1 MVRLL
6 IGMALL
12 AASLEAAAY
21 RSLHFGGDG
30 VDLLPTGDFAAST
43 LERVVGYEKPPF
55 YLFWRNPEP
64 IPEDAVPLYTEKL
77 QNYYRSK
84 GYYEAQI
91 TSAKKKEELRFTI
104 EKGRPVT
111 VASVA
116 YEGPGYLEPLIGMK
130 EGEHFDTERFKTL
143 KKRLRHELQHRGY
156 ARYDLKTKA
165 YVDLEAY
172 SVRLV
177 IAAVPNV
184 RCRFGRIVFERPYDV
199 GEAVLRRLLTFE
211 EGEWFDIE
219 KIEASYLALGLPG
232 FFDTILIEP
241 DLTGEGEQIPILVS
255 LQRGKSRHLKTG
267 IGYDTDEGV
276 RGSISWRDTNV
287 LGDLTAF
294 ETGLTASML
303 EYELFGRYYDP
314 LVVLPWGR
322 RYTLEADVRVGK
334 QEYDEYGQERYAAT
348 LSLGCKPFAPG
359 SSAGMMT
366 EYSVVDNATSGL
378 EGDNGFFWTPALFA
392 EYSRDRRDDP
402 LDARQGY
409 LIQVRGEY
417 SHPGFGSDLEFGRLF
432 ADLRYI
438 RGFGGV
444 TAAVKLRGAF
454 NSDRLPVFK
463 RFFSGGSMTNRGYPY
478 RRVGAK
484 DPHGYALGGN
494 SLLEGSAELRHAI
507 YGNLGGVLFVDST
520 LLSLDPFTF
529 DHAPWNSW
537 GTGLRYRTPVGPL
550 RLDVGF
556 PIDDPEQEG
565 YQLHISIGQVF

>member
-6 IGMALL
+6 IGMILL

-21 RSLHFGGDG
+21 RSLHFKGGG
-30 VDLLPTGDFAAST
+30 VDLLPTGDFTAAT

-55 YLFWRNPEP
+55 YRFWSSPEP
-64 IPEDAVPLYTEKL
+64 IPEANVETYTQKL
-77 QNYYRSK
+77 QDYYRSK
-84 GYYEAQI
+84 GYYEAAI
-91 TSAKKKEELRFTI
+91 ASERRGDALYFII
-104 EKGRPVT
+104 ERGRPVT
-111 VASVA
+111 VASVS
-116 YEGPGYLEPLIGMK
+116 YDGPDYLEPLVGIS
-130 EGEHFDTERFKTL
+130 EGERFDTERFKAL
-143 KKRLRHELQHRGY
+143 KKRLRRELQHRGY

-172 SVRLV
+172 SVGLV
-177 IAAVPNV
+177 VAAVPNA
-184 RCRFGRIVFERPYDV
+184 RCRFGRIVFDAPEDV

-211 EGEWFDIE
+211 EGEWFDIG

-241 DLTGEGEQIPILVS
+241 DLTREGDEVPILIS
-255 LQRGKSRHLKTG
+255 LRRGKSRHLKTG

-276 RGSISWRDTNV
+276 RGSVNWRDTNV

-314 LVVLPWGR
+314 LVILPGGR
-322 RYTLEADVRVGK
+322 VFTFEGDVRVGK

-348 LSLGCKPFAPG
+348 FSFGCKPFAPG
-359 SSAGMMT
+359 SSAGAMV

-378 EGDNGFFWTPALFA
+378 AGDNGFFWTPALFA

-409 LIQVRGEY
+409 LLQVRGEY

-432 ADLRYI
+432 TDLRYI
-438 RGFGGV
+438 DTFGGV
-444 TAAVKLRGAF
+444 TAAAKLRGAF

-478 RRVGAK
+478 RRVGPK
-484 DPHGYALGGN
+484 DPSGYALGGN
-494 SLLEGSAELRHAI
+494 SLMEGSVELRHAI
-507 YGNLGGVLFVDST
+507 YGDLGGVLFVDST
-520 LLSLDPFTF
+520 LLSLDPFAF
-529 DHAPWNSW
+529 DHDPWNSW
-537 GTGLRYRTPVGPL
+537 GAGLRYKTPVGPL
-550 RLDVGF
+550 RIDVGF
-556 PIDDPEQEG
+556 PIDDPEQTG